1 MFSLSIGYALIKAL
15 TALLALISRKPRTRF
30 TAKVTILIF

>member
-1 MFSLSIGYALIKAL
+1 MLSLSIGYTLIKTL
-15 TALLALISRKPRTRF
+15 TALLALISRKPQTRF